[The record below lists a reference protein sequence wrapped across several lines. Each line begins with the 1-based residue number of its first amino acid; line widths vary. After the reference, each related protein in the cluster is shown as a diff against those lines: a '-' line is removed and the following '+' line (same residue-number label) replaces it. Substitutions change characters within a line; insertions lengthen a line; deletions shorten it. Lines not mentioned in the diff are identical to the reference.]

1 MNENENKV
9 NPAEEEAK
17 VSEDIKASENAVET
31 AEAEAP
37 VEEGKKVEESAEAE
51 ITEDTEE
58 VPEIEVEIEV
68 FDEDDNPVE
77 DDLSE
82 IPDELVLHSDAD
94 YDADMFF
101 TEEKEDKKESSGKK
115 LVRNLYDFVEMLA
128 LVTIAILVCFAFVCR
143 LNIVEGSS
151 MEQTLYGNE
160 QRRDYLL
167 VSDLLYTPKC
177 GDIVVIHDITA
188 KDPMNPFYDYS
199 HPLVKRVIA
208 TEGQVV
214 DIKVEDLA
222 IDKWTVTVDGEVIDE
237 SSYLYI
243 DSSSGYIAD
252 CTFPLTVEEGHVF
265 VMGDNRN
272 NSADSR
278 KSAIGQVDERCIV
291 GKVYARVFPL
301 SEITWFKNPHGN

>member
-1 MNENENKV
+1 MNDNENKV
-9 NPAEEEAK
+9 NSAEEEA
-17 VSEDIKASENAVET
+17 VFSEET
-31 AEAEAP
+31 SSSADEIESVATETPAEEADL
-37 VEEGKKVEESAEAE
+37 SE
-51 ITEDTEE
+51 ITEENIAEDTEE
-58 VPEIEVEIEV
+58 APEIEVEIEV
-68 FDEDDNPVE
+68 FDEDDNPIE
-77 DDLSE
+77 DLSE
-82 IPDELVLHSDAD
+82 IPDELVLHSSSD

-101 TEEKEDKKESSGKK
+101 TEEKEDKKESSAKK

-128 LVTIAILVCFAFVCR
+128 LVTIAILVCFAFICR

-188 KDPMNPFYDYS
+188 KDPMNPFFDYS

-222 IDKWTVTVDGEVIDE
+222 VDKWTVTVDGKVIDE
-237 SSYLYI
+237 SSYIYI
-243 DSSSGYIAD
+243 DSSSGYPAD
-252 CTFPLTVEEGHVF
+252 CTFPLTVEKGHVF

-278 KSAIGQVDERCIV
+278 KDTIGQVDERCIV

-301 SEITWFKNPHGN
+301 NEITWFKNPHEN

>member
-1 MNENENKV
+1 MIDNENKI
-9 NPAEEEAK
+9 NSEEEQTT
-17 VSEDIKASENAVET
+17 SEEMNDCSEVIEASESAADAET
-31 AEAEAP
+31 ISD
-37 VEEGKKVEESAEAE
+37 ESDA
-51 ITEDTEE
+51 
-58 VPEIEVEIEV
+58 PEIEVDIEIIDEETDEV
-68 FDEDDNPVE
+68 SSDTVE
-77 DDLSE
+77 IDLSE
-82 IPDELVLHSDAD
+82 IPDDQVIHSDAD

-101 TEEKEDKKESSGKK
+101 TEEEKKKEPSG
-115 LVRNLYDFVEMLA
+115 LSFVRNIYDFVEMLA
-128 LVTIAILVCFAFVCR
+128 LVTVAILVCFAFVCR

-160 QRRDYLL
+160 LRRDYLL

-188 KDPMNPFYDYS
+188 KGMTTNSFGIERYEDYS

-214 DIKVEDLA
+214 DIKIVDLA
-222 IDKWTVTVDGEVIDE
+222 VDKWTVTVDGEVIDE

-243 DSSSGYIAD
+243 DSTQGYTPD
-252 CTFPLTVEEGHVF
+252 CTFPLTVEPGHVF

-278 KSAIGQVDERCIV
+278 KEMIGQVDERCIV

-301 SEITWFKNPHGN
+301 NQIKWFKNPHEN